1 MHNLRSFYYNNKY
14 KIWGIIAFIVVILF
28 SIRTLNRIAKEQNMQ
43 KLNSI
48 SNVNTSKNNS
58 SISNNSNTFI
68 NSSESAV
75 TGDDISEE
83 EIDEVQKIIDQF
95 ITYCNEKEL
104 ENAYNMLSDECKK
117 VLYQDVNKFKTLYYD
132 KAFNGKS
139 KSVGIENW
147 IGNTYKIKINEDIM
161 STGKISNSS
170 LQDYYTIVQDQNGN
184 KKLNINNYVGT
195 EKINVETNTNNLKIN
210 VLYRNI
216 YIDNEEYVLNIENK
230 TNDKVVLDSKKDT
243 KSVYV
248 LDKNEIKY
256 YAYSNELL
264 SNLLSVDS
272 GFSTQLTI
280 KFIKNYS
287 STSRKDEQIVFS
299 DSKINNKTEKI
310 YIDL

>member
-28 SIRTLNRIAKEQNMQ
+28 SIRTLDRIAKEQNMQ

-184 KKLNINNYVGT
+184 KKLNINNFVGT

-230 TNDKVVLDSKKDT
+230 TNDRIVLDSKRNT
-243 KSVYV
+243 KSIYV

-264 SNLLSVDS
+264 SNLLNIDS
-272 GFSTQLTI
+272 GFSTQLKI

>member
-28 SIRTLNRIAKEQNMQ
+28 SIRTLDRIAKEQNMQ

-184 KKLNINNYVGT
+184 KKLNINNFVGT

-230 TNDKVVLDSKKDT
+230 TNDRIVLDSKRNT
-243 KSVYV
+243 KSIYV

-264 SNLLSVDS
+264 SNLLNIDS
-272 GFSTQLTI
+272 GFSTQLKI

-299 DSKINNKTEKI
+299 DSNINNKTEKI

>member
-1 MHNLRSFYYNNKY
+1 MHNLRSFYYNNKF

-43 KLNSI
+43 KLNTI

-68 NSSESAV
+68 SSSESAV
-75 TGDDISEE
+75 TGDDISKE

-95 ITYCNEKEL
+95 ITYCNKKEL

-161 STGKISNSS
+161 STGKISSSS

-184 KKLNINNYVGT
+184 KKLNINNFVGT

-216 YIDNEEYVLNIENK
+216 YIDNEEYVLNIENN
-230 TNDKVVLDSKKDT
+230 TNDKVILDSKKDT
-243 KSVYV
+243 KSIYV
-248 LDKNEIKY
+248 LDKNNIKY
-256 YAYSNELL
+256 DAYSNELL
-264 SNLLSVDS
+264 SNLLSIDS

-299 DSKINNKTEKI
+299 DTQINNKAEEI

>member
-58 SISNNSNTFI
+58 IISNNSNTFI

-75 TGDDISEE
+75 TGDDISKE

-95 ITYCNEKEL
+95 ITYCNKKEL

-147 IGNTYKIKINEDIM
+147 IGNTYKIKINDDIM

-184 KKLNINNYVGT
+184 IKLNINNFVGT

-243 KSVYV
+243 KSIYV

-264 SNLLSVDS
+264 SNLLNIDS

-287 STSRKDEQIVFS
+287 STSRKDEQIVLS
-299 DSKINNKTEKI
+299 DAQINNKTEEI

>member
-1 MHNLRSFYYNNKY
+1 MHNLRSFYYNNKF

-43 KLNSI
+43 KLNTI

-68 NSSESAV
+68 SSSESAV
-75 TGDDISEE
+75 TGDDISKE

-95 ITYCNEKEL
+95 ITYCNKKEL

-161 STGKISNSS
+161 STGKISSSS

-184 KKLNINNYVGT
+184 KKLNINNFVGT

-230 TNDKVVLDSKKDT
+230 TNDKVILDSKKDT
-243 KSVYV
+243 KSIYV
-248 LDKNEIKY
+248 LDKNNIKY

-264 SNLLSVDS
+264 SNLLSIDS

-299 DSKINNKTEKI
+299 DTQINNKAEEI

>member
-58 SISNNSNTFI
+58 IISNNSNTFI

-75 TGDDISEE
+75 TGDDISKE

-95 ITYCNEKEL
+95 IAYCNKKEL

-132 KAFNGKS
+132 KVFNGKS

-147 IGNTYKIKINEDIM
+147 IGNTYKIKINDDIM
-161 STGKISNSS
+161 STGKISNSN
-170 LQDYYTIVQDQNGN
+170 LQDYYTIVQDQNEN
-184 KKLNINNYVGT
+184 KKLNINNFVGT

-243 KSVYV
+243 KSIYV

-264 SNLLSVDS
+264 SNLLSIDS

-287 STSRKDEQIVFS
+287 STSRKDKQIVFS
-299 DSKINNKTEKI
+299 DAQINNKVEEI

>member
-1 MHNLRSFYYNNKY
+1 MHNLRSFYYNNKF

-43 KLNSI
+43 KLNTI

-68 NSSESAV
+68 SSSESAV
-75 TGDDISEE
+75 TGDDISKE

-95 ITYCNEKEL
+95 ITYCNKKEL

-161 STGKISNSS
+161 STGKISSSS

-184 KKLNINNYVGT
+184 KKLNINNFVGT

-216 YIDNEEYVLNIENK
+216 YIDNEEYVLNIENN
-230 TNDKVVLDSKKDT
+230 TNDKVILDSKKDT
-243 KSVYV
+243 KSIYV
-248 LDKNEIKY
+248 LDKNNIKY

-264 SNLLSVDS
+264 SNLLSIDS

-287 STSRKDEQIVFS
+287 SISRKDEQIVFS
-299 DSKINNKTEKI
+299 DTQINNKAEEI

>member
-1 MHNLRSFYYNNKY
+1 MHNLRSFYYNNKF

-43 KLNSI
+43 KLNTI

-68 NSSESAV
+68 SSSESAV
-75 TGDDISEE
+75 TGDDISKE

-95 ITYCNEKEL
+95 ITYCNKKEL

-161 STGKISNSS
+161 STGKISSSS

-184 KKLNINNYVGT
+184 KKLNINNFVGT

-216 YIDNEEYVLNIENK
+216 YIDNEEYVLNIENN
-230 TNDKVVLDSKKDT
+230 TNDKVILDSKKDT
-243 KSVYV
+243 KSIYV
-248 LDKNEIKY
+248 LDKNNIKY

-264 SNLLSVDS
+264 SNLLSIDS

-299 DSKINNKTEKI
+299 DTQINNKAEEI